1 MAKELCLKIQCQPL
15 PSNDDS
21 LSYKREVSSKL
32 FRGCLSSDD
41 TFWARKTAIFPE
53 LLAQKIRQRIES
65 EAKKVAAEEAVET
78 EKRKAKDEDDD
89 DDESELKRRVELQRK
104 LETNFVIEGELK
116 EHCK

>member
-1 MAKELCLKIQCQPL
+1 MAKELCLKIRCQPL

-21 LSYKREVSSKL
+21 FSYKREVSSKL

-53 LLAQKIRQRIES
+53 LMAQKIRERIDS
-65 EAKKVAAEEAVET
+65 EAKKMAGKGAAET
-78 EKRKAKDEDDD
+78 EKRKAKVEDD

-104 LETNFVIEGELK
+104 LETNFVIEDELK
-116 EHCK
+116 E